1 MDYIFGR
8 KKQIISLIKND
19 AKGLVW
25 MYFGLV
31 FKGEFHQII
40 INEKFIE
47 FYENLRPQVARLP
60 LKLNFTDDD
69 EGKLVIVS
77 VDVDGGG
84 TKPSI
89 KERSAKLS
97 EPLIEQLIKHG
108 SYPASMPFIEGKV
121 GGSVNYRDVP
131 RPMI

>member
-1 MDYIFGR
+1 
-8 KKQIISLIKND
+8 
-19 AKGLVW
+19 

-31 FKGEFHQII
+31 FKGEFHQFI

-97 EPLIEQLIKHG
+97 EPLIEKLIKYG

-131 RPMI
+131 GPVI